1 MIRLGSLAG
10 YPFEGP
16 RLLAG
21 WTAPA
26 SPAVYAI
33 CYKPEPDTKPDQYA
47 VIYVGHSEDLSAE
60 RFPFQ
65 HPRAHCWVRR
75 AGSKWKV
82 YICTYEV
89 PGGGP
94 GHREQITREL
104 AAIYQ
109 PRCNTERYGQA
120 WKDEWIGEYT
130 SAPNSSS
137 RRTRPSSC
145 PAGRVTRMRLPSRGR
160 CSSQDTCSRRET
172 TLPMMVRAGA
182 VTPASRPA
190 LASSASGASTVR

>member
-16 RLLAG
+16 RLLGG
-21 WTAPA
+21 WTPPA
-26 SPAVYAI
+26 SAAVYAI
-33 CYKPEPDTKPDQYA
+33 LYKPEPDTKPDRYA

-109 PRCNTERYGQA
+109 PRCNTERYGQS

-130 SAPNSSS
+130 SAPNTGPLA
-137 RRTRPSSC
+137 RRGPGTPTPPPPPGTRPPVPPSPETGSS
-145 PAGRVTRMRLPSRGR
+145 GR
-160 CSSQDTCSRRET
+160 RR
-172 TLPMMVRAGA
+172 
-182 VTPASRPA
+182 
-190 LASSASGASTVR
+190 